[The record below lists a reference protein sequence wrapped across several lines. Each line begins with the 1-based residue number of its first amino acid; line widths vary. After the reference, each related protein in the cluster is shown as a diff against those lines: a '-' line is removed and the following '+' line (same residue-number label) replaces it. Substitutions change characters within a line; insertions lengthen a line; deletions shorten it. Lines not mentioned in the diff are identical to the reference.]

1 MKKKEKGGRNCF
13 RRRRG
18 LRQAVVRYVRAPLT
32 EDREALQGLREGVPV
47 EEGRWVI
54 GVLARELSGRQG
66 ARVSFVKSL
75 PSHGLDLPPVK

>member
-1 MKKKEKGGRNCF
+1 MGGIAST
-13 RRRRG
+13 G
-18 LRQAVVRYVRAPLT
+18 VEAYAKAVVRYMCAPLT

-47 EEGRWVI
+47 EEGKWVM

-75 PSHGLDLPPVK
+75 LSHGLDLPPVK

>member
-1 MKKKEKGGRNCF
+1 MGGIASA
-13 RRRRG
+13 G
-18 LRQAVVRYVRAPLT
+18 VEAYAKAVVRYVRAPLT

-47 EEGRWVI
+47 EEGRWAI

>member
-1 MKKKEKGGRNCF
+1 M
-13 RRRRG
+13 
-18 LRQAVVRYVRAPLT
+18 
-32 EDREALQGLREGVPV
+32 
-47 EEGRWVI
+47 I